1 MQALDGLQ
9 TLGCCQNGRT
19 GLGSTVALTYR
30 AMHAQRITILGVGL
44 LGGSIGLAAKS
55 VLSDC
60 KIIGYGHRAS
70 TLKKAMECGAID
82 EGQPNLLRAVDG
94 SDLVILCTPVGMFAE
109 LLRDMADG
117 LAPDTVVTDVGS
129 TKRSVVRMAED
140 LLPSNIHFIGSH
152 PMAGS
157 EKRGVEFAR
166 TDLFQNALCL
176 VTPTPQTDAHALAKV
191 QQFWKSIGMR
201 IARLSPHDHDRLL
214 ADISHLPHALAACLI
229 AMQHEAGLDLAGKGF
244 LDTTRIGSGD
254 ANLWRDILLDNR
266 DNLRGSLSRLRDQLR
281 ELEHLLEDGD
291 REELARWLDKW
302 ASRRTELM
310 KRKLREV
317 EG

>member
-1 MQALDGLQ
+1 MQVQEALPTFDGR
-9 TLGCCQNGRT
+9 QNGST
-19 GLGSTVALTYR
+19 GRGGFIALPYR

-44 LGGSIGLAAKS
+44 LGGSIGLAVKS
-55 VLSDC
+55 ISSDC
-60 KIIGYGHRAS
+60 KITGYGHRAS
-70 TLKKAMECGAID
+70 TLKKAVEFGAID
-82 EGQPNLLRAVDG
+82 EGQTNLREAVAG

-117 LAPDTVVTDVGS
+117 LAPGSVVTDVGS

-140 LLPSNIHFIGSH
+140 LLPSNVHFVGSH

-157 EKRGVEFAR
+157 EKRGVEFAK
-166 TDLFQNALCL
+166 TDLFQNALCIL
-176 VTPTPQTDAHALAKV
+176 TPTARTDAHAVTKV
-191 QQFWKSIGMR
+191 ERFWKSIGMR

-214 ADISHLPHALAACLI
+214 ADISHLPHALAVCLI
-229 AMQHEAGLDLAGKGF
+229 AMQQEAGLDLAGKGF
-244 LDTTRIGSGD
+244 LDTTRIASGD
-254 ANLWRDILLDNR
+254 GNLWRDILLDNR

-281 ELEHLLEDGD
+281 ELEHLLEDGG